1 MRVVRAEKDGPAARG
16 GLEDGDLLLRFG
28 GEPVVGIDDL
38 HRLLSA
44 EQIGQRVPVEV
55 WRLGRRR
62 QVTVMP
68 VEPPAD

>member
-1 MRVVRAEKDGPAARG
+1 
-16 GLEDGDLLLRFG
+16 
-28 GEPVVGIDDL
+28 
-38 HRLLSA
+38 LLSA